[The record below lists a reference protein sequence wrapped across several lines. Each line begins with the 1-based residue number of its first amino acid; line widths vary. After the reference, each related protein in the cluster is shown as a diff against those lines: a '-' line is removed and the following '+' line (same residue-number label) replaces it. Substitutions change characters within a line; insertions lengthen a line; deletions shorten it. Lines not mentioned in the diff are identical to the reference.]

1 MEQITELLTNLIKI
15 LGLLGVVIEITP
27 IKFSPLRWIGNRLNK
42 GLSEKIEETDKKVDE
57 LYKRLDR
64 DKVESIRSE
73 LLDFSN
79 SCMNHRRHTEKEF
92 DNIFKKEIEYSE
104 LCKKY
109 KIENGFTEENMSYVH
124 EIYRKCKR
132 ERKFLEY
139 EEREDY

>member
-1 MEQITELLTNLIKI
+1 MEIKKQYLPLT
-15 LGLLGVVIEITP
+15 
-27 IKFSPLRWIGNRLNK
+27 F
-42 GLSEKIEETDKKVDE
+42 
-57 LYKRLDR
+57 YF
-64 DKVESIRSE
+64 RS
-73 LLDFSN
+73 
-79 SCMNHRRHTEKEF
+79 